1 MAANTPSLL
10 MINNKHAMRS
20 LDFPLREHRAG
31 AFVKCDSCFLAQL
44 NHFIVRPGNESCAG
58 VGLGSLLLTFLS
70 QRAAEPPEL
79 TNLLFN

>member
-1 MAANTPSLL
+1 MAANMPSLL

-20 LDFPLREHRAG
+20 LDFPLREHRVG
-31 AFVKCDSCFLAQL
+31 AFVKCASCFLAQL

-58 VGLGSLLLTFLS
+58 VGLGSLFPTFLS